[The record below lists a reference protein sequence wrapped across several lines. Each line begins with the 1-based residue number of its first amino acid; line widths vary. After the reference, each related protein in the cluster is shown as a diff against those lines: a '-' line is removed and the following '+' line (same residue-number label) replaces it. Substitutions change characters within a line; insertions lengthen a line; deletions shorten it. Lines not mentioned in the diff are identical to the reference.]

1 LIVAAEEQSRR
12 GYTHLLSPIDVGPM
26 RLRNRS
32 VFTAHT
38 TNMSQ
43 DGNLAGEQLFH
54 YHVERARG
62 GAGLIVLEANA
73 VHPGAE
79 IHGTSLRAYD
89 PRIVDGY
96 EKLSAAVHDEGARMV
111 VQLFH
116 SGAHTNFLKTFHV
129 TWSPSGVPSS
139 VERESPHVMDDA
151 DMREL
156 VDRYA
161 QSTATI
167 TSSGMDGVE
176 VHLGHSYLLAQFL
189 SPLYNRR
196 TDEWGGSLENRMRLS
211 LEVLERLRAELPSDK
226 VLGVR
231 ISAEELVP
239 GGLTREEMATV
250 CQTLQQR
257 GLIDYI
263 SVSVGSHHSRHM
275 MVPPMEIE
283 SGYMLGLSRFIRD
296 SVPGMPI
303 SCVGRINKPVIAEA
317 ALERGDADLVGM
329 TRAQIADPEL
339 LRKLGEGREGE
350 VRPCIGSNQGCR
362 GRFFLG
368 RPITCTVN
376 PAVGFE
382 VTHGTAQLA
391 PAGTPKRVL
400 VVGAGPAGLKAAE
413 VAAKRGHSVEIFER
427 SNAVG
432 GQLRLAR
439 QFPGREDI
447 FMIVQHLE
455 RELERLGVPIHLEHE
470 VTAESLP
477 DGTSDVVIVATGSR
491 PSRTAYAGID
501 PRVREIRGL
510 DSASVLTVDDVL
522 LGADVG
528 QKVLVLA
535 EEPGYKAF
543 GVAEVLAA
551 RGCSVTITGS
561 ADVIGADLLVTGDY
575 QIVHP
580 HLLAAGVE
588 FRGGLAVTEVNGS
601 DVSALDASN
610 RVVTL
615 GPFDNIV
622 LVYGRD
628 PEDGLQHSLAAA
640 GVSVELIGDALA
652 ARRLD
657 PAIFEADR
665 IARSL

>member
-1 LIVAAEEQSRR
+1 VTIAAPR
-12 GYTHLLSPIDVGPM
+12 GTTAYKHLLSPIDVGPLT
-26 RLRNRS
+26 LRNRS

-43 DGNLAGEQLFH
+43 DDNLAGEQLFH

-89 PRIVDGY
+89 PRIVEGY
-96 EKLSAAVHDEGARMV
+96 ERLADGVHSEGARMV

-116 SGAHTNFLKTFHV
+116 SGAHANFLKTFHV

-139 VERESPHVMDDA
+139 VDRESPHVMDAA
-151 DMREL
+151 DMRKLIES
-156 VDRYA
+156 YA
-161 QSTATI
+161 LSTETI
-167 TSSGMDGVE
+167 TSAGMDGVE

-211 LEVLERLRAELPSDK
+211 LEVLERLRGELPSDK
-226 VLGVR
+226 VLGIR

-239 GGLTREEMATV
+239 GGLTREEMAEV
-250 CQTLQQR
+250 CQTIERR
-257 GLIDYI
+257 GLVDYI
-263 SVSVGSHHSRHM
+263 SVSVGSHHTRHM
-275 MVPPMEIE
+275 MVPPMVIE
-283 SGYMLGLSRFIRD
+283 SGYMLELSRFIRD
-296 SVPGMPI
+296 AVDRVPI
-303 SCVGRINKPVIAEA
+303 SCVGRINKPHLAEA
-317 ALERGDADLVGM
+317 ALVRGDADLVGM

-339 LRKLGEGREGE
+339 MGKLAEGREAE

-382 VTHGTAQLA
+382 ATHGVARLESAT
-391 PAGTPKRVL
+391 TRKRIM

-413 VAAKRGHSVEIFER
+413 IAAKRGHAVEVYER
-427 SNAVG
+427 ADEIG

-439 QFPGREDI
+439 QFPGREEI
-447 FMIVQHLE
+447 FAIVTHLE
-455 RELERLGVPIHLEHE
+455 GELGRLGVPVHLGRE
-470 VTAESLP
+470 VTPA
-477 DGTSDVVIVATGSR
+477 DVPNDADAVIIATGSR

-501 PRVREIRGL
+501 PRVPDIAGVE
-510 DSASVLTVDDVL
+510 SAAVLTVDDVL
-522 LGADVG
+522 LGAPVG
-528 QKVLVLA
+528 RSVLVVA
-535 EEPGYKAF
+535 EEPGYKTF
-543 GVAEVLAA
+543 GVADVLAA
-551 RGCSVTITGS
+551 RGCDVTVTGS

-575 QIVHP
+575 QITHP
-580 HLLAAGVE
+580 RLLQAGVR
-588 FRGGLAVTEVNGS
+588 FRPGLAVT
-601 DVSALDASN
+601 DVSDANVVALDSSSN
-610 RVVTL
+610 VVAL
-615 GPFDNIV
+615 GTFDNVV

-628 PEDGLQHSLAAA
+628 SDDDLHRTLATSLDLPL
-640 GVSVELIGDALA
+640 ELIGDALA

-665 IARSL
+665 VARTL